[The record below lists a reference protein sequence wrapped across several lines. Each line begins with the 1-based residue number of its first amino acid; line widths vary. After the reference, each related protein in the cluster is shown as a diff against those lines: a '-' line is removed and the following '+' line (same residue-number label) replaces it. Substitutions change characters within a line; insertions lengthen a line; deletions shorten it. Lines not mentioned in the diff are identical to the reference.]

1 MKHLE
6 VTEFTFT
13 FAGYGH
19 YKVKYTSPKTG
30 KSWTFTTNDMELIDK
45 TKNSDNHRT
54 TDLTILKTQCKK
66 YGTCKH

>member
-6 VTEFTFT
+6 KSEFTFT

-45 TKNSDNHRT
+45 TKNSDNPRT